1 LKSLTKYITSKTL
14 QPAVK
19 KYLSK
24 TRNYRYK
31 NISLTI
37 PPDVFHPGFFFS
49 TKILLRY
56 ILSLQLNEK
65 KFLEL
70 GAGSGLISF
79 VAAQNNAVVTATDI
93 NTVAI
98 EYLKINSDKNHLP
111 VQIILSDLFDEIP
124 EEQFDIIAI
133 NPPYYKKD
141 PQTQADLAWYCGEN
155 GEYFKKLFSN
165 LAAYIKPST
174 EVFMIICDG
183 CDIKM
188 IHDYAAQNNFL
199 LNCVHTESNLIELN
213 YIYKIE
219 NLLFKQL

>member
-1 LKSLTKYITSKTL
+1 
-14 QPAVK
+14 
-19 KYLSK
+19 
-24 TRNYRYK
+24 
-31 NISLTI
+31 
-37 PPDVFHPGFFFS
+37 
-49 TKILLRY
+49 
-56 ILSLQLNEK
+56 LNEK

-141 PQTQADLAWYCGEN
+141 PQTQADLAWHCGEN

-213 YIYKIE
+213 FIYKIE
-219 NLLFKQL
+219 NLLFKQI